1 MSDGRQTVAGAYAKI
16 EGHEELCA
24 ERYAVIA
31 QTLGDLKADARDQH
45 KLLWSI
51 LLSVAG
57 AMAATLGTIVLKAA
71 NLIGG

>member
-1 MSDGRQTVAGAYAKI
+1 MSDARQTVAGAYAKI

-31 QTLGDLKADARDQH
+31 QTLDDLKGDSREQH

-57 AMAATLGTIVLKAA
+57 FMAVTLVAIVLNAVK
-71 NLIGG
+71 LLGS

>member
-1 MSDGRQTVAGAYAKI
+1 VSDGRQTVAGAYAKI

-24 ERYAVIA
+24 ERYAEIG

-57 AMAATLGTIVLKAA
+57 AMAATLGTIVLKAVK
-71 NLIGG
+71 LLGS